1 MVSMQSG
8 QGSQV
13 IKELVDRA
21 RKVQPELEKY
31 TQEQIDEIVTAIAW
45 AGGKK
50 ENAVYLAKLATEET
64 DFGNYEDKIKKIQNK
79 MRGTL
84 RDLKGQK
91 SVGIID
97 VNEKTGITS
106 IAKPKGVIGAVIPA
120 TNPEATPI
128 HNAMIALKGAN
139 TIIFAPHPRAK
150 KTCGEVIRLIHEEL
164 AKLNV
169 PLDAVQYISEP
180 TIELTQE
187 LMKNVDFVI
196 ATGGQGLVRAA
207 YSSGTPAIGVG
218 AGNPP
223 VVIDSTAD
231 IDDAVE
237 KISIGTI
244 FDYSSSCSNESCLI
258 IEESIY
264 EEVLEKLKN
273 KGGYLLSPVEK
284 EKLEKTLWKNGALVR
299 DVIIRSPQTIASR
312 AGLGKEALQAK
323 FFIVEEE
330 GIGKDY
336 PFSGEKLAVIL
347 TLYKY
352 SSFEEAINMV
362 NQICSFSAP
371 GHSCGIHS
379 HNEEHIQRL
388 AKAVPVCR
396 ILVNQVHVFGT
407 GGFFNNGQWFTLSIG
422 CGSWGGNSIDDNL
435 TYYHLINITK
445 LIRVIPEVIPTDEE
459 LWGDYLKKYG

>member
-13 IKELVDRA
+13 IKDLVGRS
-21 RKVQPELEKY
+21 RKVLPQLEKY

-45 AGGKK
+45 AGVK
-50 ENAVYLAKLATEET
+50 NAEYLAKVAMEET
-64 DFGNYEDKIKKIQNK
+64 DFGNYEDKVKKIRNK
-79 MRGTL
+79 IRGTL
-84 RDLKGQK
+84 RDLKGK
-91 SVGIID
+91 KTVGIID
-97 VNEKTGITS
+97 VNEKAGITS
-106 IAKPKGVIGAVIPA
+106 IAKPKGVIGALIPV

-139 TIIFAPHPRAK
+139 TIIFAPHPRGK
-150 KTCGEVIRLIHEEL
+150 KTCGELVPFLHEEL
-164 AKLNV
+164 AKLGV
-169 PLDAVQYISEP
+169 PPEAVQYIPEP

-187 LMKNVDFVI
+187 LMRNVDFVI
-196 ATGGQGLVRAA
+196 AAGGQGMVRAA

-231 IDDAVE
+231 IDDAVN
-237 KISIGTI
+237 KIAIGTI

-264 EEVLEKLKN
+264 DEVLEKLKN

-284 EKLEKTLWKNGALVR
+284 DKLEKTLWKNGALNR
-299 DVIIRSPQTIASR
+299 DIIIRSPQRIANE
-312 AGLGKEALQAK
+312 AGLGKEAQGAK
-323 FFIVEEE
+323 LFMVEEK

-347 TLYKY
+347 ALYKY
-352 SSFEEAINMV
+352 SAFEEAIDMV
-362 NQICSFSAP
+362 KRISAFSAP

-379 HNEEHIQRL
+379 KNEDHIQRL
-388 AKAVPVCR
+388 AEAVPVCR
-396 ILVNQVHVFGT
+396 VLVNQVHVFGN
-407 GGFFNNGQWFTLSIG
+407 GGFFNNGLWFTLSLG

-435 TYYHLINITK
+435 TYYHLINTTK
-445 LIRVIPEVIPTDEE
+445 LVRVIPEVRPTDEE
-459 LWGDYLKKYG
+459 LWGDYLKKHG